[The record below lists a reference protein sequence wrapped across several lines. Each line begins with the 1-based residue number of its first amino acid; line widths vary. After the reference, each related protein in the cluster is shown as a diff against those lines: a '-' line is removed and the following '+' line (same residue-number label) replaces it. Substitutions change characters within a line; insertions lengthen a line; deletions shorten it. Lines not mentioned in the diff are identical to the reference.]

1 MFREVLRT
9 QWKWSTT
16 GVVVGTVVAFALPLM
31 TVQGA
36 GPADATWIEAQ
47 NLLEAQRGWA
57 RWYPLLALAVGLL
70 VGTGAW
76 ANDHRV
82 HHVYALTLPVAR
94 WHFVLLRYAAGL
106 VLLIAPMV
114 ALTVGA
120 SVAGAAA
127 TVPSGLNAYPVAVAI
142 RFALAVV
149 VAYSIFFA
157 ISSGT
162 TRTAGYVL
170 SVVGGIV
177 VVQVLFQLS
186 GNSTNLLTAIFDRI
200 VTWPGPFE
208 IFSGRWML
216 IDV

>member
-1 MFREVLRT
+1 MFREILRT
-9 QWKWSTT
+9 QWKWSTI
-16 GVVVGTVVAFALPLM
+16 GVVVGAVVAFALPLM

-36 GPADATWIEAQ
+36 GTADARWIEVRQLLDDQRSWAQ
-47 NLLEAQRGWA
+47 
-57 RWYPLLALAVGLL
+57 WYPLLALALGLL
-70 VGTGAW
+70 VGTSAW
-76 ANDHRV
+76 TNDHRV
-82 HHVYALTLPVAR
+82 RHVYALTLPLPR
-94 WHFVLLRYAAGL
+94 WRFVLLRYGAGL
-106 VLLIAPMV
+106 VLLVAPML
-114 ALTVGA
+114 ALAVGA
-120 SVAGAAA
+120 GVAASAA
-127 TVPSGLNAYPVAVAI
+127 TVPSGLHAYPVALSI

-170 SVVGGIV
+170 SVVGAVV
-177 VVQVLFQLS
+177 VVQLLFRVS
-186 GNSTNLLTAIFDRI
+186 GGSTNLLTAIFDRM

>member
-1 MFREVLRT
+1 M
-9 QWKWSTT
+9 
-16 GVVVGTVVAFALPLM
+16 
-31 TVQGA
+31 
-36 GPADATWIEAQ
+36 I
-47 NLLEAQRGWA
+47 
-57 RWYPLLALAVGLL
+57 ALA
-70 VGTGAW
+70 
-76 ANDHRV
+76 
-82 HHVYALTLPVAR
+82 
-94 WHFVLLRYAAGL
+94 
-106 VLLIAPMV
+106 
-114 ALTVGA
+114 VGA
-120 SVAGAAA
+120 SVAAAAA
-127 TVPSGLNAYPVAVAI
+127 TVPSGLNAYPAALAV

-177 VVQVLFQLS
+177 VVQLLFQLS
-186 GNSTNLLTAIFDRI
+186 GSSTNFLNEIFDRM